1 MSTGEIAYLALALT
15 AFATFMGVVGFIS
28 VWSRRPAKKHHQEPA
43 APTQVPTHW
52 ASSVGDMAARAV
64 VTDRAA

>member
-15 AFATFMGVVGFIS
+15 AFATFISVVGFIS
-28 VWSRRPAKKHHQEPA
+28 VWSRRPSPKQQQEMAAAAQEPA
-43 APTQVPTHW
+43 PW
-52 ASSVGDMAARAV
+52 ESSVGYMVARTV